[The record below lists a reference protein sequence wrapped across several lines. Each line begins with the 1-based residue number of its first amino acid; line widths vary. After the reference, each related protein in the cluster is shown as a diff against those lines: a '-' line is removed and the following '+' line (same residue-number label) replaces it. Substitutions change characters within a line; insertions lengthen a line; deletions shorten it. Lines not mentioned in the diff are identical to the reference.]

1 MALLVSMAVC
11 VPLGVFCAKKYIF
24 SVVVMNMVNT
34 LRVIPSLAV
43 LVILIPLM
51 GTGFWPA
58 LTALTILACPP
69 ILINSYLGFHEIDGA
84 VIESAVGMGMSPL
97 QVLLRIETPLSLG
110 LVLTGCKT
118 ATVEVVASATL
129 AAFVGGGG
137 LGTFIIN
144 GLSMFDFHML
154 LLGAIPVALLAIF
167 AEIGLSVLERSFY
180 KLSGADL
187 LLHDGN
193 VFAGT

>member
-1 MALLVSMAVC
+1 
-11 VPLGVFCAKKYIF
+11 
-24 SVVVMNMVNT
+24 MNMVNT
-34 LRVIPSLAV
+34 LRVIPSLAI

-58 LTALTILACPP
+58 LTALTVLACPP
-69 ILINSYLGFHEIDGA
+69 ILINSYTGFHEIDSA
-84 VIESAVGMGMSPL
+84 VIESAVGMGMNPW
-97 QVLLRIETPLSLG
+97 QVLVRIETPLALG

-118 ATVEVVASATL
+118 AIVEVVASATL

-167 AEIGLSVLERSFY
+167 AELGMGFVERSFY
-180 KLSGADL
+180 KLSGTDVL
-187 LLHDGN
+187 LREGY
-193 VFAGT
+193 VTARI